1 MYGLTNPKP
10 INHIIQVCNYAKRAF
25 TREETKK
32 IDKESFYFRERLNHY
47 LLTVS
52 RLL

>member
-10 INHIIQVCNYAKRAF
+10 INHIIQVCNYARRAF

-32 IDKESFYFRERLNHY
+32 IDQVSFLFSRKAKS
-47 LLTVS
+47 LLING
-52 RLL
+52 